1 MQIHHRPA
9 LHPLLTAAAVSVIVV
24 SVLGIASLTGVLP
37 MTRGATSGKPVVF
50 APVSATAA
58 LAPVPTIS
66 AASAASGRPVKPAET
81 LAPGETL
88 VSAESLAA
96 AKPLPSVAALP
107 PKQLGNAGEGTPSVA
122 RHHAAK
128 PVAIL
133 VLPARPALASRT
145 PTLPM
150 LNGERHPR
158 QQRAFAATTSGGDAS
173 GESASGPPQVAIS
186 ERTGPPRIT
195 PVYRPTGPGDGA
207 TFPSRAPIDDPDR
220 QRSAPEYRGESRNRA
235 DRSPSYRRAASRDGG
250 GIDPRYSTPSSP
262 TVASDAGDR
271 NGMGLGRTVGETI
284 DRTISFIA
292 SALASRPAEPQ
303 IPVQPAPYSQGA
315 FAQ

>member
-37 MTRGATSGKPVVF
+37 MTRGATSGQPVV
-50 APVSATAA
+50 SA
-58 LAPVPTIS
+58 LAS
-66 AASAASGRPVKPAET
+66 APVKPAET

-96 AKPLPSVAALP
+96 AKPVLSVAALP
-107 PKQLGNAGEGTPSVA
+107 PKQLVTADEGSLSVP

-128 PVAIL
+128 PVAI
-133 VLPARPALASRT
+133 VALPAKPALASRT
-145 PTLPM
+145 PTLPT
-150 LNGERHPR
+150 LSGERYPR
-158 QQRAFAATTSGGDAS
+158 QQRAFAGTTSGGAAS
-173 GESASGPPQVAIS
+173 GETASGRAQVAII
-186 ERTGPPRIT
+186 ERTAPPRIT
-195 PVYRPTGPGDGA
+195 PVYRPTGPADGA
-207 TFPSRAPIDDPDR
+207 TFPSRASIDDSDR
-220 QRSAPEYRGESRNRA
+220 QRGAPEYREEPRNRA

-250 GIDPRYSTPSSP
+250 GTDSRYSTPSSP
-262 TVASDAGDR
+262 TVQSDTGAGD
-271 NGMGLGRTVGETI
+271 GTALGRTVSETI